1 MENWKE
7 NKLVIRLML
16 HITSLLLASM
26 TLLLII
32 NQQQLIKNIVEKYF
46 KVNIRTALLFLT
58 ESNRREL
65 LREQLRNMSIE
76 ISALFFIQI
85 FFFVL
90 GLVLVIY
97 FLIKLKKID
106 SWGFSEKLIMVG
118 CLFLAVSSIV
128 IFIKIGL
135 EFYQTY
141 IIIGQKIN
149 TISYKE
155 LRDFK
160 NQVQEIFLGIHFSL
174 EYLVT
179 NFMWLLE
186 QILNIQQQTHSF
198 REIPEL
204 VMRMW
209 NQLLILRQWL
219 LFCTYVSGGL
229 IFAGNIIEGVKLLI
243 NYKFIRMKLIN
254 KKKSRHIELNEQL
267 TFIVNQQNKLIEC
280 LIEMN
285 KNLKE

>member
-186 QILNIQQQTHSF
+186 QILNIQQHTHSF

-219 LFCTYVSGGL
+219 LFCTYVSGGI

-267 TFIVNQQNKLIEC
+267 TFIVSQQNKLIEC

>member
-155 LRDFK
+155 LR
-160 NQVQEIFLGIHFSL
+160 
-174 EYLVT
+174 
-179 NFMWLLE
+179 
-186 QILNIQQQTHSF
+186 
-198 REIPEL
+198 
-204 VMRMW
+204 
-209 NQLLILRQWL
+209 
-219 LFCTYVSGGL
+219 
-229 IFAGNIIEGVKLLI
+229 
-243 NYKFIRMKLIN
+243 
-254 KKKSRHIELNEQL
+254 
-267 TFIVNQQNKLIEC
+267 
-280 LIEMN
+280 
-285 KNLKE
+285 

>member
-219 LFCTYVSGGL
+219 LFCTYVSGGI

-267 TFIVNQQNKLIEC
+267 TFIVSQQNKLIEC